1 MMSRLIKIILSTVFV
16 GVIVI
21 LTFNILLPSFKDPNS
36 RVYSSSYGYP
46 ARQRA
51 KGQPIVVETAL
62 AQSTPLE
69 DSLAAPGEAVPL
81 EEIEIN
87 PQIKGIVA
95 EVYVAEGEKITQGQ
109 PLVKIEPSEYEA
121 KVNLARNNL
130 EIAQSQLEL
139 LKTSAK
145 GRLQRLEKNAAVAE
159 TQLQQAEMKIQQ
171 IKGIMPELTPDNLP
185 ESEEQV
191 TIIRRVLQETKQLI
205 KKIRPTQE
213 KLSLTQTTI
222 AQQIDKGRLELT
234 NRQLK
239 LEMAVQDLQRTV
251 ISAPADGLVSQVNA
265 ARGELVYPGNRSP
278 LLTINGQ
285 VTFKAYVDQ
294 TQLNAL
300 QVSDR
305 ATVYLNAY
313 PGQTFSGKVI
323 KINPTV
329 ETTANRRYKRGIN
342 QQYTYAVWIDLE
354 DIDLP
359 PGVQG
364 YAQFKLVQNSITIPE
379 GSVTHLSGG
388 EGMVMVVDSGHA
400 VVKAVKLGKKFHD
413 LRQVLAGLEAGEPV
427 VIHPRAINPGDLL
440 LSAEGV

>member
-16 GVIVI
+16 GVTVI

-46 ARQRA
+46 AQQRA

-95 EVYVAEGEKITQGQ
+95 EVYVTEGEKITKGQ

-145 GRLQRLEKNAAVAE
+145 GRLQKLEKNAAVAE

-185 ESEEQV
+185 ESEEKV

-251 ISAPADGLVSQVNA
+251 IAAPTDGLVSQVNA

-278 LLTINGQ
+278 LLTINEQ

-294 TQLNAL
+294 ARLNAL
-300 QVSDR
+300 QVGDR

-354 DIDLP
+354 DLDLS

-388 EGMVMVVDSGHA
+388 EGMVMVLDSGHA
-400 VVKAVKLGKKFHD
+400 VVKPVKLGRKFHD
-413 LRQVLAGLEAGEPV
+413 LRQVLAGLEAGEQV

-440 LSAEGV
+440 RIEN

>member
-1 MMSRLIKIILSTVFV
+1 M
-16 GVIVI
+16 
-21 LTFNILLPSFKDPNS
+21 PSFKDPNS

-51 KGQPIVVETAL
+51 KGQPIGVETAL
-62 AQSTPLE
+62 AQITPLE

-95 EVYVAEGEKITQGQ
+95 EVYVAEGEKITKGQ

-130 EIAQSQLEL
+130 ELAQSQLEL
-139 LKTSAK
+139 LKTFAK
-145 GRLQRLEKNAAVAE
+145 GRLQRLDKSVAIAE

-171 IKGIMPELTPDNLP
+171 IKGIMPELTPDSLKK
-185 ESEEQV
+185 SEAQV
-191 TIIRRVLQETKQLI
+191 TIIRRILQETKQLI

-222 AQQIDKGRLELT
+222 TQKIDKGRLELT

-239 LEMAVQDLQRTV
+239 LEMALQDLQRTV
-251 ISAPADGLVSQVNA
+251 IAAPTDGLVSQVNA
-265 ARGELVYPGNRSP
+265 ARGELVYPGNRYP
-278 LLTINGQ
+278 LLTISEQ

-294 TQLNAL
+294 ARLNAL
-300 QVSDR
+300 QVGDR
-305 ATVYLNAY
+305 ATVYLSAY

-354 DIDLP
+354 DLDLP

-364 YAQFKLVQNSITIPE
+364 YAQFKLVQTSITIPE

-400 VVKAVKLGKKFHD
+400 VVKQVRLGRKFHD
-413 LRQVLAGLEAGEPV
+413 LRQVLGGLEVGEPV

-440 LSAEGV
+440 SMDNG